1 MVFINENKSCEI
13 SNQMST
19 IQCLHFQKQKRTGY
33 KYCKIKL
40 FSGANL
46 HGAPNESETYLEPS
60 HTSLYEEAFLQK

>member
-1 MVFINENKSCEI
+1 
-13 SNQMST
+13 MSS